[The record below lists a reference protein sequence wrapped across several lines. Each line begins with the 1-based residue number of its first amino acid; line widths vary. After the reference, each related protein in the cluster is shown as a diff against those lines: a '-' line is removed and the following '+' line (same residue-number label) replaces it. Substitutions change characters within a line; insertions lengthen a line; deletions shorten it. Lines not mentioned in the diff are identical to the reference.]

1 MTHKLLDE
9 RRIPLSVMKQLPSMT
24 SIKHQ
29 YPISSIEKAISLQ
42 IKPMREK
49 I

>member
-1 MTHKLLDE
+1 
-9 RRIPLSVMKQLPSMT
+9 MKQLPSIA

-42 IKPMREK
+42 LKTNAREDLVK
-49 I
+49 